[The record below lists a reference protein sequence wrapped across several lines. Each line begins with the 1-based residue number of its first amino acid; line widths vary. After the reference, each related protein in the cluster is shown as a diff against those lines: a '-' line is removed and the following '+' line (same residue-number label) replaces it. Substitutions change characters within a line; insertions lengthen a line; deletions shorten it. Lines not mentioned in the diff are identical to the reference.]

1 MGPKKA
7 LEKPTG
13 LQVTAQQSRF
23 HTDLA
28 SYERPSTNEI
38 LVKNL
43 SISAGARELLS
54 NADLHLHAGRHYV
67 LAGRNGAGKTTL
79 LRAVADGLVPGV
91 PWLLHI
97 LLLGQSRAADA
108 DQALAALHLHDD
120 AAAPPSVLAH
130 VLGAD
135 AARVRLQREEAALS
149 GALEARAAGAAV
161 RAVRALR
168 VERLEERLREA
179 RKVAERRSGARG
191 AAARRAL
198 NALEVEVA
206 AAAERRD
213 ADLAALEPGEVAAE
227 TQAAAEMLA
236 EVEGRLEGLGA
247 QAAEAK
253 ARTVLRGLGFSAE
266 RIDGPFAELSGGWR
280 TRCDLACALAQNPDV
295 LFLDEPTNFLD
306 LPSVIWLENYIKNLE
321 GTTVVVVTHDRD
333 FADAVAEELLVL
345 RNQKLEAF
353 KGNLSLYESERWK
366 RAKWINNMKE
376 AQEKQKAHMEKS
388 ISNNIAAAKKQGD
401 DKKLKQAASRRKKLD
416 ERMGMQVSA
425 KGHRFKLNRD
435 RAGYLLTT
443 RSDFENVDFDPPV
456 RLKFP
461 DIPPDLRF
469 PGALVNLEKV
479 SFGYKKSKM
488 VFSDVDLT
496 IHPGERVGI
505 CGLNGAGKS
514 TLVSLIAGYGED
526 GSPAVPTKGTITR
539 HPRAKFARF
548 SQLVVEQLDKS
559 AAENPSV
566 TPLAHLIDISS
577 GQLDNQSA
585 RGLLGSLGLQGNV
598 VSDVP
603 IAALSGGQK
612 VRLAFAKLVYQPP
625 HLLIL
630 DEVSFSSL
638 NCVSDFSRAGRLR
651 HILTRIRLRD

>member
-1 MGPKKA
+1 MAPKKA
-7 LEKPTG
+7 LEKPTD

-23 HTDLA
+23 HTDLQ
-28 SYERPSTNEI
+28 SYDRPSTNEI

-43 SISAGARELLS
+43 SLSVGARELLS
-54 NADLHLHAGRHYV
+54 GATLHLHSGRHYV

-79 LRAVADGLVPGV
+79 LRALAAGHVPGV
-91 PWLLHI
+91 PWALAI
-97 LLLGQSRAADA
+97 LLLGQSRDAAADDPLA
-108 DQALAALHLHDD
+108 AEDPLAALTLRDDDAANDD
-120 AAAPPSVLAH
+120 AAAAPSVLAH
-130 VLGAD
+130 VLRAD
-135 AARVRLQREEAALS
+135 RPRQRLQREERVLA
-149 GALEARAAGAAV
+149 GALDAKDPAAP
-161 RAVRALR
+161 VRALR
-168 VERLEERLREA
+168 ALRLARLEERLREA
-179 RKVAERRSGARG
+179 RKIAERRSGARG

-198 NALEVEVA
+198 NALEEEVA
-206 AAAERRD
+206 VARAACDVDLRALAPAELAAETKD
-213 ADLAALEPGEVAAE
+213 AVDMLGEVAA
-227 TQAAAEMLA
+227 
-236 EVEGRLEGLGA
+236 RLEAMDA

-295 LFLDEPTNFLD
+295 LLLDEPTNFLD
-306 LPSVIWLENYIKNLE
+306 LPSVIWLENYIRNLE

-353 KGNLSLYESERWK
+353 KGNLSLYENERWK

-376 AQEKQKAHMEKS
+376 AQEKQKAHIEKS

-401 DKKLKQAASRRKKLD
+401 DKKLKQAASRKKKLD

-435 RAGYLLTT
+435 RVGYLLTT
-443 RSDFENVDFDPPV
+443 HADFENVDFDPPV

-461 DIPPDLRF
+461 NIPPDLRF

-548 SQLVVEQLDKS
+548 SQLVVEQLDQF
-559 AAENPSV
+559 AAENPVV
-566 TPLAHLIDISS
+566 TPLAHLIDISG

-585 RGLLGSLGLQGNV
+585 RALLGSLGLQGNV
-598 VSDVP
+598 VSDIP

-625 HLLIL
+625 HILIL
-630 DEVSFSSL
+630 DEVSFE
-638 NCVSDFSRAGRLR
+638 V
-651 HILTRIRLRD
+651 